1 MIKANIKTDVLKE
14 TRNKLDLGM
23 HIIVDVDGPKVI
35 LEEELYKL
43 LKEFEKQIPEV
54 WANALERVIDDTLMD
69 DFLEGEDE
77 E

>member
-14 TRNKLDLGM
+14 TRNRMDLRM
-23 HIIVDVDGPKVI
+23 HVIVNVDGPAVI

-43 LKEFEKQIPEV
+43 LKEFEKQIPTV
-54 WANALERVIDDTLMD
+54 WTNALERVVDDAMMD
-69 DFLEGEDE
+69 DYLEEEDE

>member
-1 MIKANIKTDVLKE
+1 MIKANIKTEVLKE
-14 TRNKLDLGM
+14 TKNKMDLGM
-23 HIIVDVDGPKVI
+23 HVIVDVDGPRVI

-54 WANALERVIDDTLMD
+54 WAVALERVVDDAMMD
-69 DFLEGEDE
+69 SYKEGDDE

>member
-1 MIKANIKTDVLKE
+1 MIKVDIKTDVLKE
-14 TRNKLDLGM
+14 TKNNMELGI
-23 HIIVDVDGPKVI
+23 HSIVNIKGPAVI

-54 WANALERVIDDTLMD
+54 WANALERVVDDARMD
-69 DFLEGEDE
+69 DYLEGEDE